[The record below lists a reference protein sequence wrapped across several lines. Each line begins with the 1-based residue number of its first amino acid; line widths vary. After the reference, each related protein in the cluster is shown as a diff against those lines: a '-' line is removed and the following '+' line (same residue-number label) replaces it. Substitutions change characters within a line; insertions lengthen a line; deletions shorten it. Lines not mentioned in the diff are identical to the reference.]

1 MLFLFFKFFFLNR
14 YFLNNSFTFFLQDFF
29 HLLLQI
35 LFNYSIHQWD
45 SPLMSFISKKLKVSW
60 RFKKIGII
68 YGFLS
73 ICRIPLVAIGFLIL
87 IIIYI
92 LKSEALQLHF
102 RSIDDYSFIKRVLG
116 QGVLHSAHYLE
127 FVLINS
133 ADVGNCRHCKIKI
146 FILIFFNESF
156 ANVVEIKL
164 VQVFEMHF
172 VVFLKSL
179 HVHLHHFWKFIC
191 FVFGLF
197 AKLHD
202 WIQSLVKM
210 YFFIICFHYVL
221 WFINNILF

>member
-1 MLFLFFKFFFLNR
+1 MLFLFFKLFFLNR
-14 YFLNNSFTFFLQDFF
+14 YFLNNCFTFFLQDFF

-35 LFNYSIHQWD
+35 LFNYSIHQRN

-60 RFKKIGII
+60 RFEKISII

-73 ICRIPLVAIGFLIL
+73 IYRIPLVAIGFLIL

-102 RSIDDYSFIKRVLG
+102 RAIDDDSFIKRVLG

-133 ADVGNCRHCKIKI
+133 ADVGDCRHSKIKI

-164 VQVFEMHF
+164 VQVFEVHF
-172 VVFLKSL
+172 VVFLKGL
-179 HVHLHHFWKFIC
+179 HVHLHHFWKFFC

-197 AKLHD
+197 TELHD
-202 WIQSLVKM
+202 
-210 YFFIICFHYVL
+210 
-221 WFINNILF
+221 